1 VKKVSNLHQK
11 ADPTRR
17 PSFGSAANSPLTMS
31 GNSIGD
37 GVESESD
44 LSSSPQPD
52 SPLAE
57 HARLDH
63 LVSPRGRQPLPGMTG
78 SSSSPLLKKPLPTP
92 PSLPKRTLANS
103 GSHGSGSLSG
113 SPTPNQNS
121 PLAGTYSAPQSS
133 PTPIPQHTRSAT
145 DATLPSSPSL
155 RDFKLGTETKV
166 PESGPDM
173 FVENGR
179 IMAATIERLISLLVD
194 PSLKIEQ
201 NYCKVFLLTYRPFCP
216 PPDLLRRLITLWDQA
231 SVKWQL
237 NDLQLF
243 RIKFVKVL
251 GDWMKEHFYD
261 FTEDCVKEVLAFLE
275 EALAKQ
281 HPRFYETLKA
291 TITKQLENR
300 TRKIVRTPNIQPP
313 PPELL
318 TDSPIITDL
327 FQIAPVEFARQM
339 TLRDEEV
346 YRKIKPRELMNQA
359 YSQKDVAHIISPNV
373 VQLISRFNQI
383 SAWVQTAIVKETQ
396 YKRRKKT
403 LSRFIKIAGKLREIK
418 NFHSMMAIVLGVM
431 SPPVSRLKKTWE
443 GVASA
448 NIKTYEELQQICHPA
463 KNHEALRTA
472 LKLIVP
478 PCVPWLGMHTNTIYV
493 YSSEP

>member
-1 VKKVSNLHQK
+1 
-11 ADPTRR
+11 
-17 PSFGSAANSPLTMS
+17 
-31 GNSIGD
+31 
-37 GVESESD
+37 
-44 LSSSPQPD
+44 
-52 SPLAE
+52 
-57 HARLDH
+57 
-63 LVSPRGRQPLPGMTG
+63 
-78 SSSSPLLKKPLPTP
+78 
-92 PSLPKRTLANS
+92 
-103 GSHGSGSLSG
+103 
-113 SPTPNQNS
+113 
-121 PLAGTYSAPQSS
+121 
-133 PTPIPQHTRSAT
+133 
-145 DATLPSSPSL
+145 
-155 RDFKLGTETKV
+155 
-166 PESGPDM
+166 
-173 FVENGR
+173 
-179 IMAATIERLISLLVD
+179 
-194 PSLKIEQ
+194 
-201 NYCKVFLLTYRPFCP
+201 
-216 PPDLLRRLITLWDQA
+216 
-231 SVKWQL
+231 
-237 NDLQLF
+237 
-243 RIKFVKVL
+243 VL

>member
-1 VKKVSNLHQK
+1 
-11 ADPTRR
+11 
-17 PSFGSAANSPLTMS
+17 
-31 GNSIGD
+31 
-37 GVESESD
+37 
-44 LSSSPQPD
+44 
-52 SPLAE
+52 
-57 HARLDH
+57 
-63 LVSPRGRQPLPGMTG
+63 
-78 SSSSPLLKKPLPTP
+78 
-92 PSLPKRTLANS
+92 
-103 GSHGSGSLSG
+103 
-113 SPTPNQNS
+113 
-121 PLAGTYSAPQSS
+121 
-133 PTPIPQHTRSAT
+133 
-145 DATLPSSPSL
+145 
-155 RDFKLGTETKV
+155 
-166 PESGPDM
+166 
-173 FVENGR
+173 
-179 IMAATIERLISLLVD
+179 
-194 PSLKIEQ
+194 
-201 NYCKVFLLTYRPFCP
+201 
-216 PPDLLRRLITLWDQA
+216 
-231 SVKWQL
+231 
-237 NDLQLF
+237 LQLF

-478 PCVPWLGMHTNTIYV
+478 PCVPWLGLYLRDLTFADENKNIWPNDDESVELVNLEKLRLVSTLIHDATFFQVDYYNFTVVPEIQDYLAYGESQV
-493 YSSEP
+493 LTTKELDEWSLKAEPKTM